1 MISLNDNS
9 LVFCTAEV
17 PVDLLTK
24 FFEEAYS
31 PSSSMKLAPIMR
43 TLARLPPVSDQSS
56 RPFNDKS
63 AEEIWVFAR
72 QNIEYPPIYNRA
84 VAIPDDLTAKYKEI
98 CVLVTRRSLA
108 KEDQS
113 ELIIV
118 RSYFKSA
125 LMILNISVTNNR
137 DR

>member
-31 PSSSMKLAPIMR
+31 PSS
-43 TLARLPPVSDQSS
+43 
-56 RPFNDKS
+56 PFNDKS